1 MLNEECSGGMQ
12 SCWRSGRLKECMR
25 GYRMEGC
32 TQDAAERPSGW
43 TRDRVWPSSDWA
55 TYRSGWTGS
64 VCVCV
69 CVNWCSNRLS
79 AVSGGESAI
88 NSLSPDAAIVCV
100 CVYASLE

>member
-12 SCWRSGRLKECMR
+12 SCWRSGRLKEYADTGWR
-25 GYRMEGC
+25 VC

-43 TRDRVWPSSDWA
+43 TRDRVCHHQIGQHIVA
-55 TYRSGWTGS
+55 AGLGVY
-64 VCVCV
+64 VCV

-100 CVYASLE
+100 CMLV